1 MWTIFVSC
9 GPFCVEQAQK
19 IIVGEVEPYR
29 GVKNTGIL
37 LAKIK
42 KLTKTKN
49 LVKFSAK
56 SAFKLYRHVKF
67 YGLIDLGEANGL
79 FP

>member
-1 MWTIFVSC
+1 MTRWIL
-9 GPFCVEQAQK
+9 
-19 IIVGEVEPYR
+19 GEAEPYR

-42 KLTKTKN
+42 KLTKTRN

-56 SAFKLYRHVKF
+56 SAFKLYVKF
-67 YGLIDLGEANGL
+67 YWLIDLGEANGL

>member
-1 MWTIFVSC
+1 LRVIH
-9 GPFCVEQAQK
+9 ARL
-19 IIVGEVEPYR
+19 VGEAERHR

-42 KLTKTKN
+42 KLTKTRN

-56 SAFKLYRHVKF
+56 SAFKLYVKF
-67 YGLIDLGEANGL
+67 YGLIDPGEANGL
-79 FP
+79 LP

>member
-1 MWTIFVSC
+1 MYGT
-9 GPFCVEQAQK
+9 GPITGMC
-19 IIVGEVEPYR
+19 IGGEEPYR

-42 KLTKTKN
+42 KLTKTRN

-56 SAFKLYRHVKF
+56 SELGFLRYR
-67 YGLIDLGEANGL
+67 A
-79 FP
+79 

>member
-1 MWTIFVSC
+1 MFRFRFFPVFATVSR
-9 GPFCVEQAQK
+9 
-19 IIVGEVEPYR
+19 ILGEVEPFR

-42 KLTKTKN
+42 KLTNTRN

-56 SAFKLYRHVKF
+56 SAFKLYVKF
-67 YGLIDLGEANGL
+67 YWLIDLGEANGL
-79 FP
+79 LP